1 MSTESLPRT
10 TITRSEWPERDEMPL
25 LETTVGGM
33 LRLQAEQH
41 PDVTALV
48 GVTHAGEQ
56 GRWSYAELLDSA
68 RRIAGA
74 LLELTGPGG
83 HVALLAP
90 NVAEWIHVQYGA
102 ALAGVTLVALNP
114 AQTPTE
120 LEYALRLSRASV
132 LIHADSARGHGL
144 TATVAQVS
152 ADVDGLTHVI
162 SLSDGAALRGE
173 PVDLVERSGPGQPAM
188 MQFTSGTT
196 GRPKGVLLAH
206 RSLVNNAQL
215 TMRTAD
221 VGEGVLA
228 IAPLPAFHTAGC
240 VISHLGPAF
249 LGGTVVLI
257 EKFDPDEVLATVERE
272 RATESGARGTDI
284 GTVLMSVPTVLG
296 AVLQAARRGDAR
308 APQLDTVLVGAS
320 TVPASMIEAVTATFG
335 ASVRNLYGQTE
346 LSPVL
351 SLTRRGD
358 TRADLV
364 SSVGRPLPHTGAR
377 IVDPATGEVVALGVA
392 GEVCARGYNQM
403 LRYYDDPDATAA
415 TVDADGYV
423 HTGDLGSMDDR
434 GMITLSGRLKELI
447 IRGGENISPAEIE
460 IALAEHPAV
469 AESAAVGLPDETWGE
484 IVAVALTTH
493 EPPAATLEQDLVEHC
508 RARLSAFKIPARWYF
523 VAELP
528 HTASGKVQKFL
539 LREQLT

>member
-1 MSTESLPRT
+1 MSTGSIQRT
-10 TITRSEWPERDEMPL
+10 TVTRSEWPEQDEIPL
-25 LETTVGGM
+25 LETTVGGL
-33 LRLQAEQH
+33 LRRQAEQN

-48 GVTHAGEQ
+48 GTTHAGEP
-56 GRWSYAELLDSA
+56 GRWTYAELLDSA

-74 LLELTGPGG
+74 LLDLTGPGG

-114 AQTPTE
+114 AQTPNE
-120 LEYALRLSRASV
+120 LEYALRLSRATV
-132 LIHADSARGHGL
+132 LIHADTARGHDL
-144 TATVAQVS
+144 TATVAQVTG
-152 ADVDGLTHVI
+152 AVDAVEHVI

-173 PVDLVERSGPGQPAM
+173 PAELIERSGPELPAM

-196 GRPKGVLLAH
+196 GRPKGVVLAH

-221 VGEGVLA
+221 VGEGVVA
-228 IAPLPAFHTAGC
+228 IAPLPSFHTAGC

-257 EKFDPDEVLATVERE
+257 EKFDPAQVLAAMAQE
-272 RATESGARGTDI
+272 RAS
-284 GTVLMSVPTVLG
+284 VLMSVPTVLG
-296 AVLQAARRGDAR
+296 AVLHAARQAGGE
-308 APQLDTVLVGAS
+308 APHLDTVLVGAS
-320 TVPASMIEAVTATFG
+320 TVPGSMIEAVTATFG
-335 ASVRNLYGQTE
+335 ASVHNLYGQTE

-351 SLTRRGD
+351 SLTRRSD
-358 TRADLV
+358 TREDLV
-364 SSVGRPLPHTGAR
+364 TSVGRPLPHTGAR
-377 IVDPATGEVVALGVA
+377 IVDPVTGDVVPLGVA

-403 LRYYDDPDATAA
+403 IGYHDDPDATAA

-423 HTGDLGSMDDR
+423 HTGDLGSMDER

-469 AESAAVGLPDETWGE
+469 AESAAIGLPDETWGE
-484 IVAVALTTH
+484 IVAVAVTTH
-493 EPPAATLEQDLVEHC
+493 EPPPDTLERELIDHC
-508 RARLSAFKIPARWYF
+508 LARLTAFKVPVRWF
-523 VAELP
+523 FLDELP
-528 HTASGKVQKFL
+528 HTASGKVQKFV
-539 LREQLT
+539 LREQLS

>member
-1 MSTESLPRT
+1 MSTEPIERT
-10 TITRSEWPERDEMPL
+10 TITRSEWPERDEIPL
-25 LETTVGGM
+25 LETTVGGL

-48 GVTHAGEQ
+48 GTTHAGEP
-56 GRWSYAELLDSA
+56 GRWTYAELLDSA

-74 LLELTGPGG
+74 LLELIEPGG

-90 NVAEWIHVQYGA
+90 NVAEWVHVQYGA

-114 AQTPTE
+114 AQTPHE

-132 LIHADSARGHGL
+132 LVHADTARGHDL
-144 TATVAQVS
+144 TATVTRVA
-152 ADVDGLTHVI
+152 AAVDAVEHVI
-162 SLSDGAALRGE
+162 SLSDTDRLRGKA
-173 PVDLVERSGPGQPAM
+173 VGLAERSGPELPAM
-188 MQFTSGTT
+188 VQFTSGTT
-196 GRPKGVLLAH
+196 GRPRGVLLAH

-221 VGEGVLA
+221 IGEGVVA
-228 IAPLPAFHTAGC
+228 IAPLPSFHTAGC

-257 EKFDPDEVLATVERE
+257 EKFDPAEVLATMSGE
-272 RATESGARGTDI
+272 RAA
-284 GTVLMSVPTVLG
+284 VLMSVPTVLG
-296 AVLQAARRGDAR
+296 AVLHAARQSDRP
-308 APQLDTVLVGAS
+308 APHLDTVLVGAS
-320 TVPASMIEAVTATFG
+320 TVPGSMIEAVTSTFG
-335 ASVRNLYGQTE
+335 ASVHNLYGQTE

-358 TRADLV
+358 TRQDLV

-377 IVDPATGEVVALGVA
+377 IVDPATGRVAPLGVA

-403 LRYYDDPDATAA
+403 LRYFDDPDATAA

-423 HTGDLGSMDDR
+423 HTGDLGSMDER

-460 IALAEHPAV
+460 VALAEHPAV
-469 AESAAVGLPDETWGE
+469 AESAAVGLPDEKWGE

-493 EPPAATLEQDLVEHC
+493 EPPAATLEQELVEHC
-508 RARLSAFKIPARWYF
+508 RARLSAFKMPERWFF
-523 VAELP
+523 VDELP
-528 HTASGKVQKFL
+528 HTASGKVQKFV
-539 LREQLT
+539 LRDRLA